1 MGRKSKY
8 TKDEVAAAIA
18 CGNQREAAKRL
29 GIPESNLRYY
39 IKKYDLD
46 QPQDPDFFMTYGEI
60 AAALGISQYAVKA
73 AEQSAMAKLQ
83 NSMLARYS
91 HG

>member
-1 MGRKSKY
+1 MGRKSQY
-8 TKDEVAAAIA
+8 TKDQVVAAIA
-18 CGNQREAAKRL
+18 CGNQREAARQL

-39 IKKYDLD
+39 VKKYELD
-46 QPQDPDFFMTYGEI
+46 QPQDMDCFMTYDEI
-60 AAALGISQYAVKA
+60 AGALGISRYAVKA

-83 NSMLARYS
+83 NSMLARYA